1 MANEISSR
9 FGAVAFC
16 EFLLFY
22 VFFLFVCFIKKSAF
36 VTRKNNRSFSTR
48 DRHFL
53 FKEGWR
59 VGVRPDE
66 IRANWVKSLSQEP
79 PDTLHLG
86 SAWCKVLSDLRA
98 HKACLHRGFSASQ
111 GLSF

>member
-1 MANEISSR
+1 MGGGGLEAQGETEKRRCERMANEISSR

-22 VFFLFVCFIKKSAF
+22 VFFFVVCFIKKSAF

-53 FKEGWR
+53 FNGGWR

-66 IRANWVKSLSQEP
+66 IRANR
-79 PDTLHLG
+79 G
-86 SAWCKVLSDLRA
+86 KVIITGTSR
-98 HKACLHRGFSASQ
+98 HASFRF
-111 GLSF
+111 GLV